1 MRLTPKK
8 IIYLAV
14 SNYLSPEEAKM
25 LLTEISRKDAIQAD
39 AFLKTIQKYFDFNL
53 LKDKPFIPED
63 ILIYNYVMYETKP
76 KFNTDAV
83 NRKQQIAIRARF
95 PRSGCI
101 VKYENKVMLP
111 QLHLMEEAYKLLNK
125 LD

>member
-1 MRLTPKK
+1 MILKKVFCENLNFSHIITFLK
-8 IIYLAV
+8 II
-14 SNYLSPEEAKM
+14 E
-25 LLTEISRKDAIQAD
+25 
-39 AFLKTIQKYFDFNL
+39 KYFDFNL
-53 LKDKPFIPED
+53 LKDRPFIPED

-76 KFNTDAV
+76 KLNIVAG
-83 NRKQQIAIRARF
+83 NRKQIAIRARF